1 MFMEL
6 QINYFKAREIAAL
19 LGYKYPANAI
29 QDNVELEDK
38 IICSDLIKTKVDWK
52 TTLSKIHPQTIF
64 ITESGLYSLILSS
77 KLSQA
82 KEFKRWVTSE
92 VLPSIRKSGNY
103 IPKEV
108 QQKLTFNL
116 QTEADLQKAIV
127 NYLRNKYPG

>member
-1 MFMEL
+1 ML
-6 QINYFKAREIAAL
+6 QSFTKENFTINVYGSSDQLYFKAREIAAL

-77 KLSQA
+77 KLPQA

-92 VLPSIRKSGNY
+92 VLPSIRK
-103 IPKEV
+103 
-108 QQKLTFNL
+108 
-116 QTEADLQKAIV
+116 
-127 NYLRNKYPG
+127 